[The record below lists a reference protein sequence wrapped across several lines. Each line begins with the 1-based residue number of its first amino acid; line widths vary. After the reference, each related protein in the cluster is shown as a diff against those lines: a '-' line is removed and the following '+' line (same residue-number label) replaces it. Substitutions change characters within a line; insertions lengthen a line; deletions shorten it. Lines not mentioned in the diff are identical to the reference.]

1 MSKHSTTFKPG
12 SKFRLSDVNPAS
24 RGGFKDKDDAAKET
38 NENVE
43 ALGHLAYKLYAENR
57 RSLLI
62 VLQGMDTAGKDGTIR
77 HVMSAVNPQG
87 CHVVSFKQPGAEELD
102 HDFLWRIHMRAPAR
116 GNLGIFNRS
125 HYEDVLIVRVHNL
138 VPKDE
143 WQTRYERI
151 NGFEK
156 SLVDGGTKVVKFYL
170 HISKDE
176 QKERLE
182 ARLNDPEK
190 RWKFSPG
197 DLAERKFWNDYTEAY
212 EDALTKCNTEHA
224 PWHIIPANH
233 KWYRNYLVSR
243 VLRETLEEMNPTLP
257 PADPDLDKVVVE

>member
-1 MSKHSTTFKPG
+1 MSKHQTTVKPG
-12 SKFRLSDVNPAS
+12 TKIRLADFNPAS
-24 RGGFKDKDDAAKET
+24 RGGFKDKEDAARET
-38 NENVE
+38 ADNVE
-43 ALGHLAYKLYAENR
+43 ALGHLAYRLYAENK

-77 HVMSAVNPQG
+77 HVMDAVNPQG
-87 CHVVSFKQPGAEELD
+87 CQVVSFKQPGAEELD
-102 HDFLWRIHMRAPAR
+102 HDFLWRIHLRVPAI

-138 VPKDE
+138 VPKEE
-143 WQTRYERI
+143 WKTRYERI
-151 NGFEK
+151 NTFEK
-156 SLVDGGTKVVKFYL
+156 LLVEGGTTVMKFYL

-176 QKERLE
+176 QKERLQ
-182 ARLNDPEK
+182 ARLDDPEK

-197 DLAERKFWNDYTEAY
+197 DVAERKFWDDYTQAY
-212 EDALTKCNTEHA
+212 EDALTRCNTEHA

-243 VLRETLEEMNPTLP
+243 ILREKLEEMNPQFP
-257 PADPDLDKVVVE
+257 PAHPDLDKIVVE